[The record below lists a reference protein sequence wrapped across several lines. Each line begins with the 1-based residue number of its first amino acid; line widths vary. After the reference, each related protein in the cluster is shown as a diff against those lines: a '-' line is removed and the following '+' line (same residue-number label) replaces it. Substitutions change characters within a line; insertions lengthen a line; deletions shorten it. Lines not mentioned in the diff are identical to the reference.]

1 MPALAN
7 TNARKIARVST
18 SPAAQPY
25 TRAIVFLAVAGFA
38 SQAMVR
44 SLDSLLPQ
52 IAGDFGTTVGVASI
66 VVSAYSLMHGTMQL
80 FMGPIGDRLRQ
91 ISDGGDLL
99 HLRQPVCRV
108 VRCDPRA

>member
-1 MPALAN
+1 M
-7 TNARKIARVST
+7 T
-18 SPAAQPY
+18 SPAPPRSY
-25 TRAIVFLAVAGFA
+25 TGAIAFLAVAGFA

-80 FMGPIGDRLRQ
+80 DEFVASYEWAGQSLRFH
-91 ISDGGDLL
+91 DTDKNARYEVKLGE
-99 HLRQPVCRV
+99 RR
-108 VRCDPRA
+108 R